1 MNQVYF
7 ITTMVILMDVF
18 GAICLVCFL
27 CAAIIERFEYG
38 KLSKREYET
47 RDIFDGEK
55 AGGK

>member
-1 MNQVYF
+1 
-7 ITTMVILMDVF
+7 MVILMDVF